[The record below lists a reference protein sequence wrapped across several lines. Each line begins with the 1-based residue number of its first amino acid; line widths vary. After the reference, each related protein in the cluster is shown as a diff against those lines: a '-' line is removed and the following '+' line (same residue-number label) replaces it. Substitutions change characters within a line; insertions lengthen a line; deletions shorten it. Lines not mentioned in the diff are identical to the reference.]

1 MKNIEYEYRNLP
13 IPGGGYVT
21 GFLFDPNREKVLY
34 IRTDIG
40 GCYRFSYE
48 NRHWDSLSESVNMFD
63 LSETY
68 PIAIAT
74 DLQQAETLYVISG
87 INEEG
92 TEGTFSLSHDGGK
105 TYTCGKI
112 PCFVHGNLNGSRR
125 IKRHFILLPR
135 RMVCYGPETMEKPG
149 RKQTSAVKNI

>member
-21 GFLFDPNREKVLY
+21 GFLFDPDREKVLY
-34 IRTDIG
+34 LRPDIG

-48 NRHWDSLSESVNMFD
+48 NRHWDSLSETVNMFD

-74 DLQQAETLYVISG
+74 DLQKAETLYVISG
-87 INEEG
+87 INKEG
-92 TEGTFSLSHDGGK
+92 TEGTFSISHDGGRP
-105 TYTCGKI
+105 I
-112 PCFVHGNLNGSRR
+112 RV
-125 IKRHFILLPR
+125 
-135 RMVCYGPETMEKPG
+135 
-149 RKQTSAVKNI
+149 RKFPVLCTAI

>member
-21 GFLFDPNREKVLY
+21 GFLFDQDREKVLY

-74 DLQQAETLYVISG
+74 DLQQDETLYVISG
-87 INEEG
+87 INKEG
-92 TEGTFSLSHDGGK
+92 TEGTFRISHDGERP
-105 TYTCGKI
+105 I
-112 PCFVHGNLNGSRR
+112 RVR
-125 IKRHFILLPR
+125 
-135 RMVCYGPETMEKPG
+135 
-149 RKQTSAVKNI
+149 

>member
-21 GFLFDPNREKVLY
+21 GFLFDPDRKNVLY

-74 DLQQAETLYVISG
+74 DLQKAETLYVSAASIRKAQKERSV
-87 INEEG
+87 
-92 TEGTFSLSHDGGK
+92 FPMMGGRP
-105 TYTCGKI
+105 I
-112 PCFVHGNLNGSRR
+112 RV
-125 IKRHFILLPR
+125 
-135 RMVCYGPETMEKPG
+135 
-149 RKQTSAVKNI
+149 RKFPVLCTVI